1 MLCLIIEHFLPLFL
15 QNEGRLA
22 NLFQIF
28 LAGLPQVIVQPH
40 EVTDESRP
48 V

>member
-1 MLCLIIEHFLPLFL
+1 MVCQFGENFLPLFL
-15 QNEGRLA
+15 RNGGRLA

-28 LAGLPQVIVQPH
+28 LAGFPQVIVQSH

-48 V
+48 I

>member
-1 MLCLIIEHFLPLFL
+1 MVCQLDENFLPLFL